1 MHYEADD
8 YVHER
13 FDSDSINVNCV
24 LSWRLVGHSEN
35 AADLFIDFHNGW
47 VFDSGVRCS
56 LDLRQR
62 LLKKLRAVEGVRG
75 LIRSGWCQ

>member
-24 LSWRLVGHSEN
+24 MSWRLAGHSES
-35 AADLFIDFHNGW
+35 ADALHIDFHNGW
-47 VFDSGVRCS
+47 VFHPGVKCPS
-56 LDLRQR
+56 VLRQR
-62 LLKKLRAVEGVRG
+62 LLEKLRAIE
-75 LIRSGWCQ
+75 S